1 MADVDIEKIVQ
12 SVVETIRAR
21 QAAGALDLSPD
32 TTVRTQPV
40 NQRDDVKRVAI
51 GADVKGQAGKAAILP
66 YLESLG
72 YRLTDVSGEGDGD
85 FADVAVAVA
94 RKVASGDCDRGIVI
108 GADGIGASIVCNKV
122 SGIRAALCYDMRSVV
137 NSREHW
143 NANVLALGG
152 PFHNGGEL
160 CEMARVWLECRFP
173 SGERWATVNKM
184 KAVDRSH

>member
-1 MADVDIEKIVQ
+1 VATVRE
-12 SVVETIRAR
+12 R

-32 TTVRTQPV
+32 TDARAVSV
-40 NQRDDVKRVAI
+40 NQKDDVKRVAI
-51 GADVKGQAGKAAILP
+51 GADCKGQTAKAALVP

-72 YRLTDVSGEGDGD
+72 YRMTDVSGEGDGD
-85 FADVAVAVA
+85 FADVAAAVA
-94 RKVASGDCDRGIVI
+94 RRVANGDCDRGIVI
-108 GADGIGASIVCNKV
+108 DGDGIGSSIVCNKIR
-122 SGIRAALCYDMRSVV
+122 GIRAALCYDMRSIV

-160 CEMARVWLECRFP
+160 CEMARVWLESRFP
-173 SGERWATVNKM
+173 SGERWSVVNKM

>member
-12 SVVETIRAR
+12 SVVDTIRAR
-21 QAAGALDLSPD
+21 QAAGAPDLSPD
-32 TTVRTQPV
+32 TTARVSSL
-40 NQRDDVKRVAI
+40 NQRDDVRHVAI
-51 GADVKGQAGKAAILP
+51 GADCKGQTAKAAILP

-72 YRLTDVSGEGDGD
+72 YRVVDVSGAGDGD

-94 RKVASGDCDRGIVI
+94 RKVASGDCERGIVI
-108 GADGIGASIVCNKV
+108 DGDGIGASIVCNKV
-122 SGIRAALCYDMRSVV
+122 SGIRAALCYDMRSIV

-160 CEMARVWLECRFP
+160 CEMTRVWLESRFP
-173 SGERWATVNKM
+173 SGERWSIVNKM